1 MPSDFEDQVKAD
13 VKTYA
18 QALVQCLH
26 RDLFDDHSREAAV
39 GALAYFVDEHDL
51 VADNV
56 PTVGLLDDALALVG
70 AAKLLGEVHELGAP
84 LHRDRVLKDFS
95 AYEEHSKMMMTNL
108 GEVTLGSLAAQG
120 RRVSDLEELLD
131 KVNERLAEI

>member
-56 PTVGLLDDALALVG
+56 PTVGLLDDALALDG
-70 AAKLLGEVHELGAP
+70 AAKILDEVNELGAH
-84 LHRDRVLKDFS
+84 LHRDSVFKDFS